1 MINIKTSTVTLLILQ
16 LTSNFDEFTVREENQ
31 ISIMTYRELSIRQIY
46 ERYIGTAAPY
56 RRVRVVSKRPAQS
69 YRGDAGHTH
78 THTHHSES
86 SQEHRDT
93 LLYHRCLQQE
103 ALYFCKRQHVDRPQ
117 EHLRADG
124 DCVRSRSRS
133 ARVPK
138 HPQNTSAT
146 RPENQSE
153 HLMLPDV
160 CVNFINPSPD
170 QGKLRPSS
178 DLSGGSQADS
188 PHASASASKIFFSD
202 LDVIPGLGGDP
213 EEPAVEEQCAQA
225 IRNRARDI
233 EKLYKQD
240 GETLGMVV
248 KMLIS
253 KDPTLEQKLLTAL
266 KQNLVDIREK
276 CLENL
281 SQFISEVNALLKP
294 R

>member
-170 QGKLRPSS
+170 QDIFLRPGCDSRSGRRPGGAGSGRTVRSGHQKQSS
-178 DLSGGSQADS
+178 GHREVVQTGRRDVGNGGEDAYIQRPDARTEAPDG
-188 PHASASASKIFFSD
+188 AETE
-202 LDVIPGLGGDP
+202 PGGHQGEMLG
-213 EEPAVEEQCAQA
+213 
-225 IRNRARDI
+225 
-233 EKLYKQD
+233 
-240 GETLGMVV
+240 
-248 KMLIS
+248 
-253 KDPTLEQKLLTAL
+253 
-266 KQNLVDIREK
+266 
-276 CLENL
+276 
-281 SQFISEVNALLKP
+281 KP
-294 R
+294 QPVHL